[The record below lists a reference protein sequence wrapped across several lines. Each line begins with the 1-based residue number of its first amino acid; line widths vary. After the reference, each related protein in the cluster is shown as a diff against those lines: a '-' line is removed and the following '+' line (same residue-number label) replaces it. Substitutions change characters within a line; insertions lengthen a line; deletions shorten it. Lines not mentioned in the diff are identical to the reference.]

1 MSEKGSVNLEVQ
13 DGIGAVTFFHPKSNS
28 LPGPLLRQIA
38 ETITQ
43 CGTDDAI
50 KVVVLKSA
58 GERAFCAGASFSEL
72 VSLKDEAQGKEF
84 FMGFARV
91 ILAVRNC
98 PKFVIARVQGKA
110 IGGGVGVASAA
121 DYTLAHDSASV
132 KLSELA
138 LGLGPFVVGPACER
152 KLGTSA
158 FSILSI
164 DNKWRDANWAHQH
177 GLYAD
182 VFQSHEDLDAAVNG
196 LAAQLAKTNPE
207 AMAELKRVFW
217 EGTDHW
223 ATLLEARAEHSGRLA
238 LSKFTRDA
246 ISAFASGKRG

>member
-1 MSEKGSVNLEVQ
+1 MSEHGSVEVVVEN
-13 DGIGAVTFFHPKSNS
+13 GVGSVIFFHPKSNS
-28 LPGPLLRQIA
+28 LPGPLLREIA
-38 ETITQ
+38 DTITG
-43 CGTDDAI
+43 CGEDERI

-72 VSLKDEAQGKEF
+72 VNLEDESQGKEF

-91 ILAVRNC
+91 ILAVKNC

-121 DYTLAHDSASV
+121 DYTLAHISASV

-164 DNKWRDANWAHQH
+164 DNKWRDAEWAHRH

-182 VFQSHEDLDAAVNG
+182 VYPSHEDLDDAVNA

-217 EGTDHW
+217 KGTDHW
-223 ATLLEARAEHSGRLA
+223 DTLLEERAEHSGRLA
-238 LSKFTRDA
+238 LSQFTRDA
-246 ISAFASGKRG
+246 IAAFASGKRD

>member
-1 MSEKGSVNLEVQ
+1 MSETGRVTVEQEN
-13 DGIGAVTFFHPKSNS
+13 GIGTVTFFHPKSNS
-28 LPGPLLRQIA
+28 LPGPLLREIA
-38 ETITQ
+38 ETVTR
-43 CGTDDAI
+43 CGADDAI
-50 KVVVLKSA
+50 KVIVLKSE
-58 GERAFCAGASFSEL
+58 GDRAFCAGASFAEL

-91 ILAVRNC
+91 INAIRTC

-121 DYTLAHDSASV
+121 DYTLAHKSASV

-138 LGLGPFVVGPACER
+138 LGLGPFVVGPAVER

-164 DNKWRDANWAHQH
+164 DNKWRDAQWAHQQ
-177 GLYAD
+177 GIYAD
-182 VFQSHEDLDAAVNG
+182 IFETHADLDAAVDALATQ
-196 LAAQLAKTNPE
+196 LAATNPE

-217 EGTDHW
+217 EGTEHW
-223 ATLLEARAEHSGRLA
+223 DQLLEERAEHSGRLA

-246 ISAFASGKRG
+246 IAAFASGKR